1 MGLMDRIFHR
11 AKVDTLTGWGV
22 ALGSGEKAFTHAVK
36 IVQDYG
42 AVMRWKRSAAQGCIA
57 DVQGLPHPKERIKQ
71 ALALLLGAS
80 DDPQFR
86 EQLKSSYLLLAD
98 WQEGVGHEMVGLRP
112 ETDANGRAAEDR
124 EAPASQSAAWEEWER
139 WRPKVLQ
146 EERAL
151 KAELQQLGLW

>member
-11 AKVDTLTGWGV
+11 ARADTSNGIGL
-22 ALGSGEKAFTHAVK
+22 AFASGERAFAHAEKV
-36 IVQDYG
+36 VQDYG
-42 AVMRWKRSAAQGCIA
+42 AAMHAKRAEGHGCIA
-57 DVQGLPHPKERIKQ
+57 DVQALPHSKERIKQ
-71 ALALLLGAS
+71 ALVLLLGAT
-80 DDPQFR
+80 DDAQFR

-98 WQEGVGHEMVGLRP
+98 WQQGVGDAMVGIAP
-112 ETDANGRAAEDR
+112 TADTQGRCAEEGAAT
-124 EAPASQSAAWEEWER
+124 STQSAAWEEWER